1 MSRYSSAPDMSM
13 KGHTASPG
21 MAITLAFMCG
31 HKGARA
37 GAAMR
42 GHIQWRCA
50 KCVSAKSGSPDFH
63 VESFLAMYSLR
74 TE

>member
-37 GAAMR
+37 GAFMR
-42 GHIQWRCA
+42 GHIPWR
-50 KCVSAKSGSPDFH
+50 
-63 VESFLAMYSLR
+63 
-74 TE
+74 